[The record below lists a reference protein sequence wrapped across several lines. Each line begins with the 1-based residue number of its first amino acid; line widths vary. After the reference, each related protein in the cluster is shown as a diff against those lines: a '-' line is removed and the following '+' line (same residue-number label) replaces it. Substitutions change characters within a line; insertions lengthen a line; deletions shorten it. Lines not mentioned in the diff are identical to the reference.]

1 MNVLTAIVLQNPSLQ
16 IVNKLYHTTFITAA
30 SKFETT
36 PSSSGLDLST
46 PGRWYVNIDGAV
58 VDEYTRKQDV
68 KNETADEL
76 NSRMEELEEKANEMQ
91 EQTNARLQ
99 QISVLLEKAMQH
111 RSVLTIGDGQK
122 Q

>member
-1 MNVLTAIVLQNPSLQ
+1 MLDPLEPVKHSKREDYKSLINFTIQ
-16 IVNKLYHTTFITAA
+16 TFITAA
-30 SKFETT
+30 T

-111 RSVLTIGDGQK
+111 RSVVTIGDGQK